1 MESEILKYLTGM
13 AHDPLARSVI
23 GAVLA
28 FLAISVLKGT
38 GKWLWSCLT
47 NIPKRLSRWADR
59 QQSML

>member
-1 MESEILKYLTGM
+1 MESEILKYLTAM
-13 AHDPLARSVI
+13 THDPLARSVI

-28 FLAISVLKGT
+28 FLAINVLKGT
-38 GKWLWSCLT
+38 GKWLWLSLT